1 MIVIQVEYLTIKKTM
16 TMKKLTVL
24 TFSFILLYCSLFA
37 QTAEDVCSQAKIR
50 SFSTLKKI
58 SQVQYPGDSNIDVT
72 YYKLN
77 LSITI
82 NPKNLTGIVTVS
94 AKAAVNNLTSFYL
107 DLVNAL
113 TVSSVKLNGSTNL
126 VFSQPS
132 NSNQLQITL
141 DKTYSINEAFSVDI
155 AYSGYPPTGTG
166 AISSA
171 SFLFRDSTLHKNVV
185 ASLSEPYGATLWW
198 PSKDTPGD
206 KADSSDVWITAD
218 SSFVSVSNGSLI
230 GVINNNN
237 GTKTYK
243 WKNHYP
249 IANYLI
255 SIAVTNYQVIND
267 QYEYEPGK
275 FMPVVHYCYPE
286 KLNDTRRAAVAKT
299 IDMLK
304 IYSNKFGQY
313 PYTKEKYGH
322 AEFAWSGGMEHQTC
336 TSMGGGAMSGEEY
349 IAHEL
354 AHQWFGDKVTCK
366 DWQNI
371 WLNEGFA
378 TYCEKIYWQYEYDQT
393 NFNTRISS
401 MFNAA
406 KSAQGTIYVQN
417 INDENEIFS
426 NARTYNKGGSV
437 LHMLRGIVGD
447 DKFFQ
452 IMQQYANEPGLAYNV
467 ATTEDFQRV
476 AERIYGQS
484 LNYFFQEWIY
494 GVNYPKYTF
503 GWNTQLVNG
512 NIYNLHLHIKQNTNS
527 NPAFFTMPVQIKY
540 VTPIETKT
548 ISVPNNAQDQV
559 WNITVNGQPGSV
571 TFDPDNWIL
580 KDYGLTFIDNKVEI
594 PVAFSLSQNYP
605 NPFNPGTIISYQLP
619 NAEFVSLKIYD
630 LIGREVATL
639 VNEFQNEG
647 YYNFPFSIH
656 SGGQI
661 LNYQLSSG
669 IYFYTLKA
677 GNFKETKKMILL
689 K

>member
-1 MIVIQVEYLTIKKTM
+1 
-16 TMKKLTVL
+16 MKKFAI
-24 TFSFILLYCSLFA
+24 TFLALIIIYSASIA
-37 QTAEDVCSQAKIR
+37 QTAADLCSQAKIN
-50 SFSTLKKI
+50 SFSAMNKI
-58 SQVQYPGDSNIDVT
+58 SQIQYPGDSNIDVT

-77 LSITI
+77 LTITL
-82 NPKNLTGIVTVS
+82 NPNYLLGIVTVN
-94 AKAAVNNLTSFYL
+94 AKSTISNLTSFYL

-113 TVSSVKLNGSTNL
+113 IVSSVKLNGSNL
-126 VFSQPS
+126 TFSQA
-132 NSNQLQITL
+132 NNQLTINL
-141 DKTYSINEAFSVDI
+141 NKTYSIGETFSIDI
-155 AYSGYPPTGTG
+155 TYAGVPTSGTG

-171 SFLFRDSTLHKNVV
+171 SFSFTDKNMNNKVVV
-185 ASLSEPYGATLWW
+185 ASLSEPYGARDWW

-255 SIAVTNYQVIND
+255 SIAVSNYQAIND

-286 KLNDTRRAAVAKT
+286 KLNDSRRAAVAKT

-304 IYSNKFGQY
+304 IFSSKFGQY

-336 TSMGGGAMSGEEY
+336 TSMGGGVMSGEEY

-354 AHQWFGDKVTCK
+354 AHQWYGDKVTCK
-366 DWQNI
+366 NWENI

-378 TYCEKIYWQYEYDQT
+378 TYCEKIYWQYEYNQA
-393 NFNTRISS
+393 NFNSRISS
-401 MFNAA
+401 MFSAA
-406 KSAQGTIYVQN
+406 KLAQGTIYVQN
-417 INDENEIFS
+417 INDEDQIFS
-426 NARTYNKGGSV
+426 SSRSYNKGGSV

-447 DKFFQ
+447 DIFFR

-484 LNYFFQEWIY
+484 LGYFFQEWIK
-494 GVNYPKYTF
+494 GENYPKYNLD
-503 GWNTQLVNG
+503 WSSQLANG
-512 NIYNLHLHIKQNTNS
+512 NTYNLNLHLKQSTNTNPS
-527 NPAFFTMPVQIKY
+527 FFTMPIQIKY
-540 VTPIETKT
+540 ITPIEAKT
-548 ISVPNNAQDQV
+548 ISLLNDAQDQV
-559 WNITVNGQPGSV
+559 WNISVNGKPTSV
-571 TFDPDNWIL
+571 TLDPDNWIL
-580 KDYGLTFIDNKVEI
+580 KNNTTTAIDNKVEI
-594 PVAFSLSQNYP
+594 PTVFTLSQNYP
-605 NPFNPGTIISYQLP
+605 NPFNPGTIINYQLP
-619 NAEFVSLKIYD
+619 VSEFVSLKIYD
-630 LIGREVATL
+630 ILGKEVATL
-639 VNEFQNEG
+639 VNEFQNAG
-647 YYNFPFSIH
+647 NYNSQFSI
-656 SGGQI
+656 
-661 LNYQLSSG
+661 LNSNSATADKFSSG